1 MILYPSSKNKSPK
14 NRRFS
19 KKKKRGLSR
28 SKDRRK
34 ENTMISKG
42 ERRNWLSTNKSKDER
57 KNSWTKI
64 IAAIQETGIT
74 KVKED
79 TGMMIADP
87 RIDIMIVVEMTNHLE
102 NNRLEAEKIE
112 NTGRRKSIMMDL
124 LSLQL
129 I

>member
-1 MILYPSSKNKSPK
+1 
-14 NRRFS
+14 
-19 KKKKRGLSR
+19 
-28 SKDRRK
+28 
-34 ENTMISKG
+34 MISKG
-42 ERRNWLSTNKSKDER
+42 ERRNWPSTNKSKDER